1 MNKTIVS
8 VRNFRDHLSGK
19 RRKQFLYIVVLMLI
33 SSFAEVLSLGAILPF
48 LGAISDPGFIY
59 NHEYMQAVVRVFNLT
74 HKEQIVLPMTLV
86 FIGAV
91 LFAGF
96 VRILLLY
103 VMTRFAYA
111 VGSDIGFKVYNR
123 TLYQSYDTHM
133 SRNSSEII
141 NSIVRKVDDVVG
153 GVVTPSLLLIS
164 SAILLVGI
172 LTALFLIHLLAA
184 LISAIGFGFLY
195 WLITVKSRRHL
206 AINSRKIANES
217 TKVVKSLQEGL
228 GGIRDVLLDGN
239 QQYYCNI
246 FRKSD
251 LSLRLAQ
258 GNNSIVSGAPRFL
271 MEAVGMVL
279 IAVLAYS
286 LTLSDE
292 GIGSVMPVLGALAL
306 GAQRMLPALQQV
318 YASVST
324 IRGAQSSLDD
334 VVELLNQPIPKYTN
348 KSHSDKIT
356 FHNSIILDKVSFR
369 YPNENTDTLKNITL
383 KIDKGLSIGII
394 GQTGS
399 GKSTLFD
406 ILMGLLSP
414 TTGTI
419 SVDGVVVSDNNIQ
432 AWRECIAH
440 VPQHV
445 FIADKTIAENIAFGC
460 TEEEIDFDRVRRSA
474 EQAQLSKFIEGMDCQ
489 YRTKVGER
497 GVKLSGGQCQ
507 RIGIARALYKKADI
521 IVFDEATSALDNETE
536 FEIMNTINKLKSDLT
551 ILMIAHRLTTLKG
564 CDKIVKIENGNVK
577 SVGTYNEIILKEN
590 I

>member
-497 GVKLSGGQCQ
+497 GVKLSGGQWQ